1 MELYAVLI
9 DDGNSGIDPLALRAA
24 HDALV
29 KFAQDTQEEQKE
41 DEAQEDGFLP
51 KHAHI
56 VLSLSNLN
64 FDVKFEPS
72 DTRLGDC

>member
-1 MELYAVLI
+1 MLI

-41 DEAQEDGFLP
+41 DVAQEDGFLP
-51 KHAHI
+51 KHI

-72 DTRLGDC
+72 DTRLGD